1 MKLTGKVAII
11 TGAAQGIGYATAEK
25 LIDEGAKVVIADFNE
40 EKGRHS
46 ATELGDQASFQK
58 LNVADEANWQQVFA
72 TVMDQFGHVDILV
85 NSAGITGGSAD
96 VEHETLDDWGKVFD
110 VNAKGSFL
118 GVKHAMAN
126 MKNGGAIVNVVS
138 MAGAYAEPVA
148 VAYSASKGAERMM
161 TKSAALY
168 GTQKEK
174 PIRVNAVLPAATNTG
189 MVKEITALQPE
200 VMQKQMEKI
209 PLKKFAE
216 PEDMANMIAFLVS
229 DDTKFITGG
238 DFMVDG
244 GQSAGF

>member
-1 MKLTGKVAII
+1 MKLVDKVAII
-11 TGAAQGIGYATAEK
+11 TGTAQGIGYATAEK
-25 LIDEGAKVVIADFNE
+25 LIDEGATVVIADFNE
-40 EKGRHS
+40 EKGLQS
-46 ATELGDQASFQK
+46 AKKLGGHVSFQK
-58 LNVADEANWQQVFA
+58 LNVADEDNWERVFKA
-72 TVMDQFGHVDILV
+72 VVDQFGYVDILV

-96 VEHETLDDWGKVFD
+96 VEHETLDDWDKVFD

-118 GVKHAMAN
+118 GVKHAMLN

-148 VAYSASKGAERMM
+148 VAYSASKGAERML

-168 GTQKEK
+168 GATKEK
-174 PIRVNAVLPAATNTG
+174 PVRVNPVLPAATNTE
-189 MVKEITALQPE
+189 MVKEISSLQPE
-200 VMQKQMEKI
+200 VMQKQLEKI

-229 DDTKFITGG
+229 DEAKFITGG
-238 DFMVDG
+238 DFMIDG

>member
-1 MKLTGKVAII
+1 MKLVDKVAII

-25 LIDEGAKVVIADFNE
+25 LIDEGATVVIADFNE
-40 EKGRHS
+40 EKGLQS
-46 ATELGDQASFQK
+46 AKKLGGHVSFQK
-58 LNVADEANWQQVFA
+58 LNVADEDNWERVFKA
-72 TVMDQFGHVDILV
+72 VVDQFGYVDILV

-96 VEHETLDDWGKVFD
+96 VEHETLDDWDKVFD

-118 GVKHAMAN
+118 GVKHAMLN

-148 VAYSASKGAERMM
+148 VAYSASKGAERML

-168 GTQKEK
+168 GATKEK
-174 PIRVNAVLPAATNTG
+174 PVRVNSVLPAATNTE
-189 MVKEITALQPE
+189 MVKEISSLQPE
-200 VMQKQMEKI
+200 VMQKQLEKI

-229 DDTKFITGG
+229 DEAKFITGG
-238 DFMVDG
+238 DFMIDG